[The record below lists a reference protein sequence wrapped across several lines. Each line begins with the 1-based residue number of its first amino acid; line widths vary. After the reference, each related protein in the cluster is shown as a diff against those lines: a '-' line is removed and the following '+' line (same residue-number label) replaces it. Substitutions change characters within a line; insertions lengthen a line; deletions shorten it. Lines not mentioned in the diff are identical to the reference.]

1 MIIKLIR
8 IKNDLLKKQ
17 RKFSKFK
24 EILNIFENFVQILQK
39 FFKMS
44 IFAYYFQIIFLT
56 NYVSGKIEGH
66 VPPQSTAAKIGGG
79 DVPPRLPG
87 APMIK
92 PPPPDFKG

>member
-1 MIIKLIR
+1 
-8 IKNDLLKKQ
+8 
-17 RKFSKFK
+17 
-24 EILNIFENFVQILQK
+24 
-39 FFKMS
+39 MS

-92 PPPPDFKG
+92 PPPQISKANFAYGYTAKAVILQMAVKCIEFIIDYQI